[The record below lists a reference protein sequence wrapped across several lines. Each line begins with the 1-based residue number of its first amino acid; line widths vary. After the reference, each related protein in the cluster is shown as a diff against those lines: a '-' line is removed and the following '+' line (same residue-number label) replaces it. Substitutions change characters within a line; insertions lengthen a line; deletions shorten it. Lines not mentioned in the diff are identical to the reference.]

1 MNECSYKHEVML
13 VQQTPLI
20 HFRYYEKDACLRP
33 SELKPKLDRFIF
45 DLFGGLAH
53 LKQEHQ
59 EWFVGYHPKK
69 GTQKDLKDALNYK
82 MRVTVSD
89 GEKKGFSKQFEND
102 LQRKADRDQGMAD
115 AANTLGVSGDPGC
128 GNISKLYFGNMAS
141 GRGTEWIAAAA
152 KSYKETI
159 FYEKPVKITLVCFV
173 PELMGILRNVIADF
187 FLMNNFGTRQNK
199 GFGGFIVEEDTKKTA
214 ADIGDRMM
222 QYSKQPV
229 FCMSYNNVNIEKMFN
244 DIATFYSL
252 LKSGN
257 NSRGEYHK
265 AYIYKYYKGKF
276 TNEKR
281 WMKAEGVSP
290 NIVTTDRKFKLED
303 VDDNNVRYLRAM
315 LGLPGK
321 LEHAQSTCYKKGRL
335 CINPS
340 DKKVINVKDPMA
352 VKCSDRDKNTDAIQ
366 RFQSPLLFKVINN
379 CVFIILKDIPKRMY
393 AQRISFIPKEVD
405 TEKIKD
411 EELNS
416 KYTIFT
422 PSSDEFDLKQMLKDY
437 VTELNKLRNKND
449 LYRQG
454 KINVIEDSFG
464 ERYKSYSLPKIQTF
478 ERKES
483 EH

>member
-1 MNECSYKHEVML
+1 MNECNYKYEVML

-20 HFRYYEKDACLRP
+20 HFRYYEKDACIRP

-45 DLFGGLAH
+45 DLFGGLAN
-53 LKQEHQ
+53 LKQVHQ
-59 EWFVGYHPKK
+59 EWFVGYHPKE
-69 GTQKDLKDALNYK
+69 GTQKELKDALNYK
-82 MRVTVSD
+82 MRITVPD
-89 GEKKGFSKQFEND
+89 GAEKECSKQFEND
-102 LQRKADRDQGMAD
+102 LWRKVEKNPGMVA

-159 FYEKPVKITLVCFV
+159 FYEEPVKITLVCFV

-290 NIVTTDRKFKLED
+290 NIVTTDRGFKEEP
-303 VDDNNVRYLRAM
+303 VVKGRVRYLRAM

-321 LEHAQSTCYKKGRL
+321 LEYASETKMNNRGETVIDPR
-335 CINPS
+335 
-340 DKKVINVKDPMA
+340 KKVVIDIKDRNKT
-352 VKCSDRDKNTDAIQ
+352 VE
-366 RFQSPLLFKVINN
+366 RFASPLLFKIVNN
-379 CVFIILKDIPKRMY
+379 SVYIILHDIPTKMFGKNFDFTPNKRPFVSGSASTPSEEEFKLTSLMKNY
-393 AQRISFIPKEVD
+393 CN
-405 TEKIKD
+405 
-411 EELNS
+411 ELN
-416 KYTIFT
+416 
-422 PSSDEFDLKQMLKDY
+422 
-437 VTELNKLRNKND
+437 ELYKKRND
-449 LYRQG
+449 R
-454 KINVIEDSFG
+454 IIEDSFG

-478 ERKES
+478 EREES
-483 EH
+483 EQ